1 MRKKKWNE
9 LIIALMVAM
18 VVCGCGKTQET
29 DSATIKSEINEEVA
43 EEPEEQ
49 EPEYETV
56 TYSVVVAS
64 ENEDGS
70 YTAYDADNTYILT
83 LDENLPEN
91 QRAEVMVGAA
101 ISVST
106 EVEKAAE
113 NEKTEVSEPE
123 SELDPEK
130 EEESAPVLVQVTAV
144 ADISEEEA
152 ADLTYAT
159 FEKINGFSVE
169 DLTDTPM
176 YANQT
181 VNVRK
186 TNYHIHLIFSER
198 KLLDEPIIKIAS
210 RNRFYDKNGKHV
222 RTKKEILGE
231 DGQIREGCYIV
242 KKGEVYEKRIFT
254 VKDEYFKSNAFL
266 EEVKHSYTDLMN
278 LYVKDD
284 KQKLQVFERGG
295 IYLATKKIGKNNPK
309 AQEIESDNQ
318 KRQEWNRTVDVAL
331 ISGVSE
337 PHILEVKRKQI
348 SEPIKGA
355 ISQIGRKPRLF
366 AGFVTVAI
374 AALELMI
381 ESVLMKKYKEVS
393 VQKEEINQTDED
405 IMLEKTAT
413 QVSDTENTQA
423 DAHESMPKA
432 PEQEKPETKQSEMT
446 RMASKYPRFFKVYNE
461 LEQQNTVIY
470 KKEQQRT
477 AKKKELSEVKG
488 WFKGRKKK
496 ELQKE
501 ITELTSQIRDM
512 KDYLPK
518 IVQRVGYRN
527 VQEFLKDFRIAK
539 SEYSQY
545 QKAIAQWKQENGK
558 EPEQQPHGVR
568 AKLAANRK
576 KIEQEQKN
584 TQRTRSQSKD
594 RGAR

>member
-1 MRKKKWNE
+1 MPKHPLTKNMAEFTLPKKEEGVPIVRNSFIQMTKLSNVKGRITYISSHAKQENLYAVYETTERKFWRELAKCNQEEFVKSGTEGKCIEARE
-9 LIIALMVAM
+9 LIIAL
-18 VVCGCGKTQET
+18 
-29 DSATIKSEINEEVA
+29 
-43 EEPEEQ
+43 
-49 EPEYETV
+49 
-56 TYSVVVAS
+56 
-64 ENEDGS
+64 
-70 YTAYDADNTYILT
+70 
-83 LDENLPEN
+83 
-91 QRAEVMVGAA
+91 
-101 ISVST
+101 
-106 EVEKAAE
+106 
-113 NEKTEVSEPE
+113 PE
-123 SELDPEK
+123 SFVEYQPDMLLKLFTEHFK
-130 EEESAPVLVQVTAV
+130 QNYGTECISALHHN
-144 ADISEEEA
+144 
-152 ADLTYAT
+152 
-159 FEKINGFSVE
+159 K
-169 DLTDTPM
+169 
-176 YANQT
+176 
-181 VNVRK
+181 RK

-423 DAHESMPKA
+423 DAHESMPKT

-527 VQEFLKDFRIAK
+527 VQEFLKDFQIAK

-545 QKAIAQWKQENGK
+545 QKVIAQWKQENGK
-558 EPEQQPHGVR
+558 EPEQQSHGVR